1 MNNIINKH
9 ILSKLFPIIIKLRL
23 YDINLI
29 SEILSI
35 RIFLFLIIS
44 LSVFVLEPYV
54 IYKLG
59 LKYAFERIKL
69 PVYRTF
75 IKYSTF
81 YSAKYSEF
89 F

>member
-1 MNNIINKH
+1 M
-9 ILSKLFPIIIKLRL
+9 SS
-23 YDINLI
+23 INLI

-89 F
+89 FEAFPINNINDIIRSD